1 VHALARQGRFAH
13 VRLTPAAGRTA
24 QRTIRLS
31 APTRARLRDV
41 AARIPTSAHEDAR
54 KIYYHV
60 TQIFTAVPKQTKN
73 GRPPHMGKTIGIDL
87 GTTNSCMAVLE
98 GGEPTVIENAE
109 GGRTTPSVVAFAQ
122 SGERLVGTVAKRQAV
137 TNPQNTVFSVKRF
150 MGRKEAEVREEESIV
165 PYKVVAGPNG
175 DARIDAGGKQFSPP
189 EISAMILAKLKA
201 DAEAYLGETVDGA
214 VITVP
219 AYFNDDQRQATKD
232 AGRIAGLDVKRI
244 INEPTAASLAYG
256 LDKESDQTILVFDL
270 GGGTFDVSV
279 LEIGDGVFEV
289 KSTAGDNHLGG
300 DNWDK
305 AIVDWLAAE
314 FKRDQAIDLTQDP
327 MALQRL
333 YEAAEKA
340 KIELSTAQESQIN
353 LPFITADQSGPKH
366 LDVRITR
373 AKFNELTA
381 DLLDRVVA
389 PVRQALD
396 DAKAKGADKID
407 HVVLVGGMTRMPAV
421 QEKVKE
427 LTGSEPHRGVNPDE
441 VVAVGAAIQAG
452 VLGGEVKD
460 VLLLDVT
467 PLTLGI
473 ETKGGVMTKLIE
485 RNTTIPTRKGEVFS
499 TAEDNQPSVE
509 IHVLQGEREMAT
521 YNKSL
526 GKFQLTG
533 IPPAPRGI
541 PQIEVTF
548 DIDANGILAVSAK
561 DLGTGKEQ
569 KIEIKAGS
577 GLSDAEIKQ
586 MVGDAE
592 THAEEDRKARELA
605 EARNNA
611 ENAAYQAER
620 QLKDLGD
627 QVDASSK
634 EEIEARIKDVREA
647 LTSESPDEINGKAEA
662 LQTAFHKVSEAMY
675 EKAQQQAA
683 AAQAQGE
690 PAPNGAT
697 GDGASAEEDVVDA
710 EVVDEGK

>member
-1 VHALARQGRFAH
+1 
-13 VRLTPAAGRTA
+13 
-24 QRTIRLS
+24 
-31 APTRARLRDV
+31 
-41 AARIPTSAHEDAR
+41 
-54 KIYYHV
+54 
-60 TQIFTAVPKQTKN
+60 
-73 GRPPHMGKTIGIDL
+73 MGKTIGIDL

-109 GGRTTPSVVAFAQ
+109 GGRTTPSVVAFTD

-137 TNPQNTVFSVKRF
+137 TNPTNTVFSIKRF
-150 MGRKEAEVREEESIV
+150 MGRKEAEVKEEEQIV

-175 DARIDAGGKQFSPP
+175 DARVEAGGKEYSPP
-189 EISAMILAKLKA
+189 EISAMILQKLKT
-201 DAEAYLGETVDGA
+201 DAEAYLGETVDSA

-232 AGRIAGLDVKRI
+232 AGKVAGLEVKRI

-289 KSTAGDNHLGG
+289 KATSGDNHLGG
-300 DNWDK
+300 DNFDK
-305 AIVDWLAAE
+305 AVVDWLVSE
-314 FKRDQAIDLTQDP
+314 FKRDQGIDLAQDK

-340 KIELSTAQESQIN
+340 KIELSTTQETQIH
-353 LPFITADQSGPKH
+353 LPFITADASGPKH
-366 LDVRITR
+366 LDTRLTR
-373 AKFNELTA
+373 AKLTELTG
-381 DLLDRVVA
+381 DLLKRVEN
-389 PVRQALD
+389 PVRQALE
-396 DAKAKGADKID
+396 DAKEKGVTEIE

-421 QEKVKE
+421 QERVKE
-427 LTGSEPHRGVNPDE
+427 LTGKEPHRGVNPDE

-452 VLGGEVKD
+452 VLAGDVKD

-485 RNTTIPTRKGEVFS
+485 RNTTIPTRKSEVFS

-509 IHVLQGEREMAT
+509 IHVLQGEREMAAG
-521 YNKSL
+521 NKSL

-548 DIDANGILAVSAK
+548 DIDANGILNVSAK
-561 DLGTGKEQ
+561 DLGTAKEQ

-577 GLSDAEIKQ
+577 GLSEDEIKSMVQDAE
-586 MVGDAE
+586 A
-592 THAEEDRKARELA
+592 HADEDRRQRELA
-605 EARNNA
+605 EARNEA

-620 QLKDLGD
+620 QLSELGD
-627 QVDASSK
+627 SIDADSK
-634 EEIEARIKDVREA
+634 SRIEEAIKEAREA
-647 LTSESPDEINGKAEA
+647 LESEDATEIRTKTEA
-662 LQTAFHKVSEAMY
+662 LQTAFHAVSQAMY
-675 EKAQQQAA
+675 EKAQQEQAA
-683 AAQAQGE
+683 TGADGGG
-690 PAPNGAT
+690 PNGAAT
-697 GDGASAEEDVVDA
+697 DASEDEEEEVVDA
-710 EVVDEGK
+710 EVVDEGKSS

>member
-1 VHALARQGRFAH
+1 
-13 VRLTPAAGRTA
+13 
-24 QRTIRLS
+24 
-31 APTRARLRDV
+31 
-41 AARIPTSAHEDAR
+41 
-54 KIYYHV
+54 
-60 TQIFTAVPKQTKN
+60 
-73 GRPPHMGKTIGIDL
+73 MGKTIGIDL

-98 GGEPTVIENAE
+98 GGEPTVVENSE
-109 GGRTTPSVVAFAQ
+109 GGRTTPSVVAFTA

-137 TNPQNTVFSVKRF
+137 TNPQNTIFSIKRF

-165 PYKVVAGPNG
+165 PYKVVSGPNG
-175 DARIDAGGKQFSPP
+175 DARVEANGEQFSPP
-189 EISAMILAKLKA
+189 EISAMILQKLKS
-201 DAEAYLGETVDGA
+201 DAEAYLGESVDGA
-214 VITVP
+214 VVTVP

-232 AGRIAGLDVKRI
+232 AGKIAGLDVKRI

-300 DNWDK
+300 DNFDK
-305 AIVDWLAAE
+305 AIVDWLVAD
-314 FKRDQAIDLTQDP
+314 FKRDQAIDLSADP

-340 KIELSTAQESQIN
+340 KIELSTTQETQIN
-353 LPFITADQSGPKH
+353 LPFITADASGPKH
-366 LDVRITR
+366 LDTRLTR
-373 AKFNELTA
+373 AKLAELTS
-381 DLLDRVVA
+381 DLLDRVVV
-389 PVRQALD
+389 PVRQAID
-396 DAKAKGADKID
+396 DAKDKGVKEIE

-427 LTGSEPHRGVNPDE
+427 LTKKEPHRGVNPDE

-452 VLGGEVKD
+452 VLAGDVKD

-509 IHVLQGEREMAT
+509 IHVLQGEREMAQ

-541 PQIEVTF
+541 PQIEVAF
-548 DIDANGILAVSAK
+548 DIDANGILNVSAK
-561 DLGTGKEQ
+561 DLGTGTEQ

-577 GLSDAEIKQ
+577 GLSDEEIKN
-586 MVGDAE
+586 MVSDAE
-592 THAEEDRKARELA
+592 SHAEEDARARELA
-605 EARNNA
+605 EARNNG
-611 ENAAYQAER
+611 ENAAYQAEK
-620 QLKDLGD
+620 QLTDLGD
-627 QVDASSK
+627 QVDADSK
-634 EEIEARIKDVREA
+634 GRIEAAVKEVREA
-647 LTSESPDEINGKAEA
+647 LESEDPAAINAKAEA
-662 LQTAFHKVSEAMY
+662 LQVAFHSVSEAMY
-675 EKAQQQAA
+675 QRAQEQAA
-683 AAQAQGE
+683 ASG
-690 PAPNGAT
+690 PN
-697 GDGASAEEDVVDA
+697 GDGASGDGSGSSSADDEDVVDA
-710 EVVDEGK
+710 EVVDEPQS